1 MGGNHQTSIHLKLVV
16 WSSRYKSTNFHPNF
30 RALEIGGSRKEG
42 KFPWTFTWIW
52 AGNNMQT
59 TVFFSFVWWM
69 PVGKNNFWLK
79 IVCFGKHHFKSVT
92 LNGWYFKHS
101 PLGGGIQRHGG
112 FSMFWDLGSDVIPS
126 ISQCEVRDI
135 QREPDSGKFKET
147 IFRCSR
153 FSTENFS
160 LKNLWCF
167 FPT

>member
-59 TVFFSFVWWM
+59 TVFFSFFWWM

-101 PLGGGIQRHGG
+101 PLGGAPKGMAVFPCFGISGRMWSHPFHNVRYGI
-112 FSMFWDLGSDVIPS
+112 SKENRILGNSKKQFSDVLYFP
-126 ISQCEVRDI
+126 
-135 QREPDSGKFKET
+135 
-147 IFRCSR
+147 
-153 FSTENFS
+153 
-160 LKNLWCF
+160 LKT
-167 FPT
+167 FP